1 MNDLQDIRAILADD
15 EPFMRAALRE
25 RLLQLWPDLQIV
37 QECED
42 GISALQ
48 AIQQRQP
55 QLAFLDIRMPGLNGL
70 QVAQALQGLSTRV
83 VFVTAFDAHA
93 IDAFEAQALDYVL
106 KPVELPRLA
115 KTVARLRQALADQAA
130 PQQLMQALRSLQN
143 AQAQPPAQRA
153 EAGDWLQ
160 VAVGQQ
166 VRLVHVDDVQYF
178 ESDSK
183 YTRVVAEDCDGLI
196 RLSLKELLE
205 RLDPQLFFQTHRSV
219 VVNRRHVRG
228 VHRRGETLEL
238 EIRGREDRLKVS
250 TQHHHL
256 FKAQ

>member
-1 MNDLQDIRAILADD
+1 MNDRVRAILADD

-25 RLLQLWPDLQIV
+25 RLQQLWPELEIA

-42 GISALQ
+42 GIGALQ
-48 AIQQRQP
+48 AIQSRQP
-55 QLAFLDIRMPGLNGL
+55 QLAFLDIRMPGLSGL
-70 QVAQALQGLSTRV
+70 QVAQALQPGVATRV

-93 IDAFEAQALDYVL
+93 IEAFEAQALDYVL

-115 KTVARLRQALADQAA
+115 KTVARLRQALAEQAA
-130 PQQLMQALRSLQN
+130 PQQLVQALRSLHL
-143 AQAQPPAQRA
+143 QAAGARA

-160 VAVGQQ
+160 VAVGNQ
-166 VRLVHVDDVQYF
+166 VRLLHVDDVQFF

-183 YTRVVAEDCDGLI
+183 YTRVVADDCDGLI
-196 RLSLKELLE
+196 RMSLKELLA
-205 RLDPQLFFQTHRSV
+205 RLDPQLFIQTHRSV

-238 EIRGREDRLKVS
+238 EIKGREERLKVS

-256 FKAQ
+256 FRAN

>member
-1 MNDLQDIRAILADD
+1 VNTSLAITAILADD

-25 RLLQLWPDLQIV
+25 RLQQLWPELQIV

-42 GISALQ
+42 GLSALQ
-48 AIQQRQP
+48 AIQRLQP
-55 QLAFLDIRMPGLNGL
+55 QLAFLDIRMPGLTGL
-70 QVAQALQGLSTRV
+70 QVAQSLQGALTRL

-93 IDAFEAQALDYVL
+93 IEAFEAQALDYVL

-115 KTVARLRQALADQAA
+115 KTVARLRQALAEQAA
-130 PQQLMQALRSLQN
+130 PQQLAQALKNLQ
-143 AQAQPPAQRA
+143 QQQPAPRPA
-153 EAGDWLQ
+153 AGDWLQ
-160 VAVGQQ
+160 VAVGSQ
-166 VRLVHVDDVQYF
+166 VRLVHVDDVQFF

-183 YTRVVAEDCDGLI
+183 YTRVVADDCDGLI

-205 RLDPQLFFQTHRSV
+205 RLDPQLFLQTHRSV

-228 VHRRGETLEL
+228 VHRRGEALEL
-238 EIRGREDRLKVS
+238 EIKGREERLKVS

-256 FKAQ
+256 FKAM

>member
-1 MNDLQDIRAILADD
+1 MSETVRAILADD

-25 RLLQLWPDLQIV
+25 RLLQLWPELQIE

-42 GISALQ
+42 GVGALKG
-48 AIQQRQP
+48 IQRLQP

-70 QVAQALQGLSTRV
+70 QVAQALQGAGTRV
-83 VFVTAFDAHA
+83 IFVTAFDTHA
-93 IDAFEAQALDYVL
+93 IEAFEARALDYVL

-115 KTVARLRQALADQAA
+115 KTVARLRQALAEQAA
-130 PQQLMQALRSLQN
+130 PQQLAQVLKDLQ
-143 AQAQPPAQRA
+143 QQPAVRA
-153 EAGDWLQ
+153 AAAGDWLQ
-160 VAVGQQ
+160 VAVGSQ
-166 VRLVHVDDVQYF
+166 VRLVHVDDVQFF

-205 RLDPQLFFQTHRSV
+205 RLNPQLFFQTHRSV

-228 VHRRGETLEL
+228 VHRRGEALEL
-238 EIRGREDRLKVS
+238 EIKGRDERLKVS

-256 FKAQ
+256 FKAL

>member
-1 MNDLQDIRAILADD
+1 VSDLQDIRAILADD

-25 RLLQLWPDLQIV
+25 RLLQLWPELQIAK
-37 QECED
+37 ECED

-48 AIQQRQP
+48 AIQALKP

-70 QVAQALQGLSTRV
+70 QVAQALQGAATRV
-83 VFVTAFDAHA
+83 VFVTAFDAYA
-93 IDAFEAQALDYVL
+93 VEAFEAQAQDYVL

-115 KTVARLRQALADQAA
+115 RTVARLRQSLVEQAA
-130 PQQLMQALRSLQN
+130 PQQLMEVLRSLQH
-143 AQAQPPAQRA
+143 AQVPAQRA

-160 VAVGQQ
+160 VAVGSQ
-166 VRLVHVDDVQYF
+166 VRLVHVDDVQFF

-205 RLDPQLFFQTHRSV
+205 RLDPRLFFQTHRSV

-228 VHRRGETLEL
+228 VHRRGDALEL
-238 EIRGREDRLKVS
+238 EIKGRDERLKVS
-250 TQHHHL
+250 SQHHHL
-256 FKAQ
+256 FRAQ